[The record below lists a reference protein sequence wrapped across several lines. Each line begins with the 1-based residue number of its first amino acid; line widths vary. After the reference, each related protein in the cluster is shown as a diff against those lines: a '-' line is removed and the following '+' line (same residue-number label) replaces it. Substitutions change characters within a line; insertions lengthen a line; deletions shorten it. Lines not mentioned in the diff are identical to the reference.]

1 MLAGMDELPEPHWLD
16 AEERETWFAV
26 TSLVA
31 RLPAALDAQLQRDAG
46 LSHFEY
52 QVMAGLSMSPGRT
65 LRMSVLAD
73 FAEGSLPRLS
83 QVVSRLEKRGLV
95 VRRPDPADG
104 RFTLA
109 TLTDDGWKKVVATA
123 PGHAAE
129 VRRLVFDP
137 ITRAQQRQLRAIGER
152 IAEAVDPQR
161 PSPSTVFSEIDG
173 SPPPS

>member
-1 MLAGMDELPEPHWLD
+1 
-16 AEERETWFAV
+16 
-26 TSLVA
+26 
-31 RLPAALDAQLQRDAG
+31 
-46 LSHFEY
+46 
-52 QVMAGLSMSPGRT
+52 MAGLSMSPGRT

-123 PGHAAE
+123 PAHVAE

-161 PSPSTVFSEIDG
+161 PSPGTVFSEIDA
-173 SPPPS
+173 PPSS